1 MDPLQRSELIARLER
16 DAAVIATRFG
26 LRYRVIEAESPRV
39 RRRYGVCFRDGTI
52 RIRLAHVVTGKPLRY
67 SSLVATLCHELAHLR
82 HFNHGVR
89 FRGFNQRLLEWARQ
103 AGIYRP
109 HEPGERAAA
118 SRPPPPLASR
128 PARPPA
134 EAPRQLT
141 LFG

>member
-1 MDPLQRSELIARLER
+1 VDPLLRSELMALLSR

-39 RRRYGVCFRDGTI
+39 KRRYGVCFRDGTI

-89 FRGFNQRLLEWARQ
+89 FRRFNQHLLEWARQ

-109 HEPGERAAA
+109 HAEPSPRP
-118 SRPPPPLASR
+118 SRPPPPLGSR
-128 PARPPA
+128 PTPQPA
-134 EAPRQLT
+134 APRQLT

>member
-1 MDPLQRSELIARLER
+1 MDPLQRSELIVRLER

-52 RIRLAHVVTGKPLRY
+52 RIRLAHVVTGHPLRY

-89 FRGFNQRLLEWARQ
+89 FRSFNQHLLEWARQ

-109 HEPGERAAA
+109 HEP
-118 SRPPPPLASR
+118 SVRPA
-128 PARPPA
+128 ARPPVPPLDSRPVLPA
-134 EAPRQLT
+134 VPRQLT

>member
-1 MDPLQRSELIARLER
+1 MDPQLRAELMERLNR
-16 DAAVIATRFG
+16 DATVIATRFG

-39 RRRYGVCFRDGTI
+39 RRRYGVCYRDGTI

-89 FRGFNQRLLEWARQ
+89 FRSFNLHLLEWARA

-109 HEPGERAAA
+109 RAEPGARTK
-118 SRPPPPLASR
+118 P
-128 PARPPA
+128 PAR
-134 EAPRQLT
+134 EARVRAPEQLT